1 LCLDKEE
8 RFGYAVSATDEQLEE
23 HQEALQRLLD
33 SVKLALP
40 DVAGPCDEPVSY
52 TWRKGLTV
60 SVPRSWR
67 RNQDTDYH
75 FSWYDRVIATG
86 AEIALYIS
94 HGAAA
99 RHPLI
104 GEGYAPVDTLEAL
117 QVDGFPATHY
127 RKRVTGSDKVE
138 ATYDYYVLD
147 TRMRTER
154 EGRTSDNAYLYF
166 QFSTRPSS
174 AAEPDVEMQ
183 RAVLATVRLDDT
195 WVSETPVVRAPRT
208 AAGPAVDR
216 GKPDVTLGT
225 AVAADNAAPVS
236 TPPAAGPAEAAP
248 VDAAAASPQQPSQPA
263 GGEAQEAPANAAG
276 QPAHDSV
283 TDPTNKALSSTQP
296 VLADYEQAKR
306 LREEGAS
313 LQTQGRLVEAARKY
327 RESLSLYP
335 DERLEAHVRR
345 IEAMLQELG
354 GK

>member
-1 LCLDKEE
+1 
-8 RFGYAVSATDEQLEE
+8 
-23 HQEALQRLLD
+23 
-33 SVKLALP
+33 VKLALP
-40 DVAGPCDEPVSY
+40 DAAGPCDEPVSY

-86 AEIALYIS
+86 ADIRLYIS

-117 QVDGFPATHY
+117 HVDGLPATHY

-174 AAEPDVEMQ
+174 VAEPDVEMQ

-195 WVSETPVVRAPRT
+195 WVSETPVERAPR
-208 AAGPAVDR
+208 AA
-216 GKPDVTLGT
+216 
-225 AVAADNAAPVS
+225 AAPVS
-236 TPPAAGPAEAAP
+236 GRDRSGAGIGTPVASDAETPVPAPSAETTPAAQVVDEVSAGPDSSSPVIAVEERRDTADAAQQPAAESAP
-248 VDAAAASPQQPSQPA
+248 VSANRETASA
-263 GGEAQEAPANAAG
+263 
-276 QPAHDSV
+276 
-283 TDPTNKALSSTQP
+283 KP

-306 LREEGAS
+306 LREEGAL
-313 LQTQGRLVEAARKY
+313 LQGQGRLGEAVDKY
-327 RESLSLYP
+327 HDSLALYP
-335 DERLEAHVRR
+335 DDRLEAHVRR
-345 IEAMLQELG
+345 IEKMLEELG